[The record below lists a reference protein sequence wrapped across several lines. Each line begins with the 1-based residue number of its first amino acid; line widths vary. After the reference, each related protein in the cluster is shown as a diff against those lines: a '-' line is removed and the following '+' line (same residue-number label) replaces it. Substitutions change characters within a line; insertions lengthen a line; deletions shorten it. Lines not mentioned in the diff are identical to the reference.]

1 MIDYRD
7 ITAALQ
13 RLGVKKGDICLFH
26 SSFKSLGPVDG
37 GAVAVIRGF
46 EEAVGEEGTVVV
58 PTLCSQDFENSY
70 KTWHLDKPSDVGYL
84 TEYFRK
90 LPGSLRSD
98 HATHSV
104 AARGKLALEL
114 TKEHAAFGP
123 HYCPFGEYA
132 FADSSPWTKM
142 YRYNAK
148 IVFLGVNMRY
158 NTMKHMIEGWFVD
171 QVLAA
176 CPEEKRQAQL
186 DKLVFFGK
194 DGGVRMFVNMVKM
207 QAHFENLG
215 LVRQTTCGDATLLC
229 IDAKPCHD
237 IMLEAA
243 LNHPELC
250 FDEARIQWIND
261 CK

>member
-1 MIDYRD
+1 MINYLD
-7 ITAALQ
+7 IRNALQ
-13 RLGVKKGDICLFH
+13 RLGVKPGDICLFH
-26 SSFKSLGPVDG
+26 SSYKSLGPVEN
-37 GAVAVIRGF
+37 GAADVIRGF

-142 YRYNAK
+142 YHHNAK

-158 NTMKHMIEGWFVD
+158 NTMKH
-171 QVLAA
+171 
-176 CPEEKRQAQL
+176 
-186 DKLVFFGK
+186 
-194 DGGVRMFVNMVKM
+194 
-207 QAHFENLG
+207 NL
-215 LVRQTTCGDATLLC
+215 
-229 IDAKPCHD
+229 
-237 IMLEAA
+237 
-243 LNHPELC
+243 
-250 FDEARIQWIND
+250 
-261 CK
+261 